1 MKSSL
6 SIRNRLSHWSSAVLG
21 VVYLQLS
28 GRDSTGKSWTLI
40 LWLVSINKRLKPTAA
55 YACSSRSMMRVRTL
69 VALVLFR
76 IAAVRGKYQQRETH
90 SIAVAEALSF
100 AVDGILLEKGSL
112 LKRESASIL
121 FKEMRIAPGMLA
133 FHTDILFEDFTPI
146 FSLRVSFC
154 RCPYIIFCG

>member
-1 MKSSL
+1 
-6 SIRNRLSHWSSAVLG
+6 
-21 VVYLQLS
+21 
-28 GRDSTGKSWTLI
+28 
-40 LWLVSINKRLKPTAA
+40 
-55 YACSSRSMMRVRTL
+55 MMRVRTL

-121 FKEMRIAPGMLA
+121 FKEMKKIAPGMLA
-133 FHTDILFEDFTPI
+133 FHTDIL
-146 FSLRVSFC
+146 L
-154 RCPYIIFCG
+154 